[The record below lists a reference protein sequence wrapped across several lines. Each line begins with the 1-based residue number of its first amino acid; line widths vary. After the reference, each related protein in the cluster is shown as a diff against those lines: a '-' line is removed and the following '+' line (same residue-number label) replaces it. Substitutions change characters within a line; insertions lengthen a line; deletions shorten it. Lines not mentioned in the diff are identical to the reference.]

1 MTQRTLDK
9 WPGRPGIHV
18 IAEQLGIPAATLAG
32 LRDGTLVAVPKKD
45 LTSLAKNTGCVD
57 ACPCWRRLRDK
68 ADFMLAAAQEA
79 GR

>member
-1 MTQRTLDK
+1 MSEAYTLMHV
-9 WPGRPGIHV
+9 PARLVPTIQGI
-18 IAEQLGIPAATLAG
+18 AK
-32 LRDGTLVAVPKKD
+32 GTLVAVPKKD